1 MGGKRARA
9 ERDARRDSNAQH
21 NNVNTSILNEIEFS
35 SYADNSELE
44 IYSSN
49 HVCVEYDGPSHQ
61 TMDDEIFIKH
71 TETKK
76 EVKNK
81 LKVKIERLSTKLEKM
96 KKKCQI
102 LFRKKSVLEDIPTE
116 YDKEKQNFVNN
127 LAVKCTRIM
136 NEFIAT
142 SYNVTRNVIEANTS
156 EKTRQSKQ
164 NPHRKK
170 RPSRSE
176 REKKDRQ
183 RKVEIEKKEKFFERT
198 KQLQQRRA
206 KNKNEVNK
214 QISQQKQITKNE
226 LNYKTLLLIMNQ
238 RDRHEQQTGIG
249 ENPYTKGLNV
259 KPYSYTETFQKNE
272 KVIQSNDDLYE
283 IHRKR
288 KIERNMIDEEQDEL
302 VRKIAKTNEDAIAA

>member
-9 ERDARRDSNAQH
+9 ERDAHRKSDEY
-21 NNVNTSILNEIEFS
+21 VNTSILNEIDFN
-35 SYADNSELE
+35 SYSDNE
-44 IYSSN
+44 IEIHSN
-49 HVCVEYDGPSHQ
+49 HVCVEYGPSHQ
-61 TMDDEIFIKH
+61 IMDDEVFIKT

-76 EVKNK
+76 QVKNK

-116 YDKEKQNFVNN
+116 YDKERQNFVNN
-127 LAVKCTRIM
+127 LAAKCTRIM

-183 RKVEIEKKEKFFERT
+183 RKVEWKKKEKFFERS
-198 KQLQQRRA
+198 KQIQQRRS
-206 KNKNEVNK
+206 KNKNEVLK
-214 QISQQKQITKNE
+214 QISQQQKIERGE

-259 KPYSYTETFQKNE
+259 EPYSFTESFHNNE
-272 KVIQSNDDLYE
+272 QVIQSVSELTE

-288 KIERNMIDEEQDEL
+288 KIERNMIDEQQDEL

>member
-9 ERDARRDSNAQH
+9 ERDAHRKSDEY
-21 NNVNTSILNEIEFS
+21 VNTSILNEIEFN
-35 SYADNSELE
+35 SYTDNEIE
-44 IYSSN
+44 IYSN
-49 HVCVEYDGPSHQ
+49 HVCVEYNGPSHQ
-61 TMDDEIFIKH
+61 IMNDVEIFIKN
-71 TETKK
+71 TETKN
-76 EVKNK
+76 EVKSK
-81 LKVKIERLSTKLEKM
+81 LEVKIQRLKTKIGKI
-96 KKKCQI
+96 KDKCQK
-102 LFRKKSVLEDIPTE
+102 LRRKKSVIEDIPTE
-116 YDKEKQNFVNN
+116 YDKERQNFVNK
-127 LAVKCTRIM
+127 LAARCTRVM
-136 NEFIAT
+136 NEFIANT
-142 SYNVTRNVIEANTS
+142 YNVTKNVIEANTS
-156 EKTRQSKQ
+156 EQTRMSKQ

-170 RPSRSE
+170 RPTRSDK
-176 REKKDRQ
+176 EKRKRQ
-183 RKVEIEKKEKFFERT
+183 SEVEFKKKEKFFERT
-198 KQLQQRRA
+198 KQIQQRRM
-206 KNKNEVNK
+206 KNKNEVIK

-272 KVIQSNDDLYE
+272 NVIQSNDDLYE

>member
-1 MGGKRARA
+1 MGGKGAR
-9 ERDARRDSNAQH
+9 EKRDARRESNAKH

-49 HVCVEYDGPSHQ
+49 HVCVEYGPSHQ
-61 TMDDEIFIKH
+61 TMDDEVFIKT

-81 LKVKIERLSTKLEKM
+81 LQVKIERLTTKLEKM
-96 KKKCQI
+96 KKKCQE

-127 LAVKCTRIM
+127 LAAKCTRIM
-136 NEFIAT
+136 NEFIAR
-142 SYNVTRNVIEANTS
+142 SYNVTKNVIEANTS
-156 EKTRQSKQ
+156 AQTRQSKQ

-170 RPSRSE
+170 RPSRSDK
-176 REKKDRQ
+176 EKKDRQ
-183 RKVEIEKKEKFFERT
+183 RKVEWKKKEKFFERS
-198 KQLQQRRA
+198 KQIQQRRS
-206 KNKNEVNK
+206 KNKNEVLK
-214 QISQQKQITKNE
+214 QISQQQQIERGE

-259 KPYSYTETFQKNE
+259 KPYSFTESFQNNE
-272 KVIQSNDDLYE
+272 QVIQSVSELTE

-288 KIERNMIDEEQDEL
+288 KIERNMIDEQQDEL